1 MASSVSVLI
10 PARGDSPYISET
22 LQSVELNSLL
32 PKEVIIIDDGLTEVA
47 LSNIK
52 VFHERLPVKVTKNEG
67 NGLVDALNTGLQ
79 VASEEFICRIDSD
92 DLMLPERIKTQ
103 LHSLSLNN
111 QIVAVG
117 SQCVYINENS
127 TELSIS
133 NYPVGN
139 LNDNLEFQRKCLIAH
154 PSTMY
159 YLDSALSIGGYRSLF
174 SWNGTDIAEDF
185 DFWLRLA
192 GIGQILITDQ
202 VLTKYRQHNKQISSI
217 SMYGQILG
225 TPYISA
231 INKSGQKT
239 EPIKIIF
246 VNNQSQMSQHYF
258 RVIRNNLGLRA
269 FIASIL
275 TLIGVRH
282 LKWFGRGLL
291 RRILLRILN
300 LLDR

>member
-1 MASSVSVLI
+1 MTSSVSVLI

-22 LQSVELNSLL
+22 LQSIELNSLL
-32 PKEVIIIDDGLTEVA
+32 PREVVIIDDGLTEVA

-52 VFHERLPVKVTKNEG
+52 VFHERLPVKITKSEG
-67 NGLVDALNTGLQ
+67 NGLVDALNTGLR

-103 LHSLSLNN
+103 MNSLSQNSQL
-111 QIVAVG
+111 VAIG
-117 SQCVYINENS
+117 SQCVYINEDS

-133 NYPVGN
+133 NYSVGN
-139 LNDNLEFQRKCLIAH
+139 LNDNPEFQKKCLIAH

-185 DFWLRLA
+185 DFWLRLS

-246 VNNQSQMSQHYF
+246 VNNQSQLSQHYF

-269 FIASIL
+269 FFASKL

-282 LKWFGRGLL
+282 LKWFGKGLL

-300 LLDR
+300 SLDS

>member
-1 MASSVSVLI
+1 
-10 PARGDSPYISET
+10 
-22 LQSVELNSLL
+22 
-32 PKEVIIIDDGLTEVA
+32 
-47 LSNIK
+47 
-52 VFHERLPVKVTKNEG
+52 
-67 NGLVDALNTGLQ
+67 
-79 VASEEFICRIDSD
+79 
-92 DLMLPERIKTQ
+92 
-103 LHSLSLNN
+103 
-111 QIVAVG
+111 
-117 SQCVYINENS
+117 
-127 TELSIS
+127 
-133 NYPVGN
+133 
-139 LNDNLEFQRKCLIAH
+139 
-154 PSTMY
+154 MY

-185 DFWLRLA
+185 DFWLRLS

-246 VNNQSQMSQHYF
+246 ANNQSQMSQHYF

-269 FIASIL
+269 FIASKL

-282 LKWFGRGLL
+282 LKWFGKGLL

-300 LLDR
+300 SLDS

>member
-1 MASSVSVLI
+1 MTSSVSVLI

-22 LQSVELNSLL
+22 LQSIELNSLL
-32 PKEVIIIDDGLTEVA
+32 PREVIIIDDGLTEVA

-52 VFHERLPVKVTKNEG
+52 VFHERLPVKITKSEG
-67 NGLVDALNTGLQ
+67 NGLVDALNTGLR

-103 LHSLSLNN
+103 LHSLNLNN
-111 QIVAVG
+111 QLVAVG
-117 SQCVYINENS
+117 SQCVYINEDA

-139 LNDNLEFQRKCLIAH
+139 PNDNPEFQRKCLIAH

-185 DFWLRLA
+185 DFWLRLS

-246 VNNQSQMSQHYF
+246 ANNQSQMSQHYF

-269 FIASIL
+269 FIASKL

>member
-1 MASSVSVLI
+1 MTSSVSVLI

-22 LQSVELNSLL
+22 LQSIELNSLL
-32 PKEVIIIDDGLTEVA
+32 PREVIIIDDGLTEVA

-52 VFHERLPVKVTKNEG
+52 VFHERLPVKITKSEG
-67 NGLVDALNTGLQ
+67 NGLVDALNTGLR

-103 LHSLSLNN
+103 LHSLNLNN
-111 QIVAVG
+111 QLVAVG
-117 SQCVYINENS
+117 SQCVYINEDS

-133 NYPVGN
+133 NYSVGN
-139 LNDNLEFQRKCLIAH
+139 LNDNPEFQKKCLIAH

-185 DFWLRLA
+185 DFWLRLS

-246 VNNQSQMSQHYF
+246 ANNQSQMSQHYF

-269 FIASIL
+269 FIASKL

>member
-1 MASSVSVLI
+1 MTSSVSVLI

-22 LQSVELNSLL
+22 LQSIELNSLL
-32 PKEVIIIDDGLTEVA
+32 PREVIIIDDGLTEVA

-52 VFHERLPVKVTKNEG
+52 VFHERLPVKITKSEG
-67 NGLVDALNTGLQ
+67 NGLVDALNTGLR

-103 LHSLSLNN
+103 LHSLNLNN
-111 QIVAVG
+111 QLVAVG
-117 SQCVYINENS
+117 SQCVYINEDA

-139 LNDNLEFQRKCLIAH
+139 PNDNPEFQRKCLIAH

-185 DFWLRLA
+185 DFWLRLS

-246 VNNQSQMSQHYF
+246 ANNQSQMSQHYF

-269 FIASIL
+269 FFASKL

-282 LKWFGRGLL
+282 LKWFGKGLL

-300 LLDR
+300 SLDS

>member
-22 LQSVELNSLL
+22 LQSIELNSLL
-32 PKEVIIIDDGLTEVA
+32 PREVIIIDDGLTEVA

-52 VFHERLPVKVTKNEG
+52 VFHERLPVKITKSEG
-67 NGLVDALNTGLQ
+67 NGLVDALNTGLR

-103 LHSLSLNN
+103 LNSLSLNS
-111 QIVAVG
+111 QLVAIG
-117 SQCVYINENS
+117 SQCVYINEDS

-133 NYPVGN
+133 NYSVGN
-139 LNDNLEFQRKCLIAH
+139 LNDNPEFQKKCLIAH

-185 DFWLRLA
+185 DFWLRLS

-246 VNNQSQMSQHYF
+246 ANNQSQMSQHYF

-269 FIASIL
+269 FFSSKL

-282 LKWFGRGLL
+282 LKWFGKGLL

-300 LLDR
+300 SLDS

>member
-10 PARGDSPYISET
+10 PARGASPYISQT

-32 PKEVIIIDDGLTEVA
+32 PKEVIIIDDGLTEVG

-52 VFHERLPVKVTKNEG
+52 VFHERLPVKITKNEG

-103 LHSLSLNN
+103 LHSLNLNN
-111 QIVAVG
+111 QLVAVG
-117 SQCVYINENS
+117 SQCVYIDENS
-127 TELSIS
+127 NELRIS

-139 LNDNLEFQRKCLIAH
+139 LNDNPEFQRKCLIAH

-174 SWNGTDIAEDF
+174 SWNGMDIAEDF
-185 DFWLRLA
+185 DFWLRLS

-202 VLTKYRQHNKQISSI
+202 VLTKYRQHDKQISSI
-217 SMYGQILG
+217 SVYGQILG

-231 INKSGQKT
+231 INKSGLKT
-239 EPIKIIF
+239 EPIKTIF

-258 RVIRNNLGLRA
+258 RVIRNNLGLKA
-269 FIASIL
+269 FIASKL
-275 TLIGVRH
+275 NLIGVRH
-282 LKWFGRGLL
+282 LKWFGKGLR
-291 RRILLRILN
+291 RRILLQIIN
-300 LLDR
+300 LLDT

>member
-1 MASSVSVLI
+1 MTSSVSVLI

-22 LQSVELNSLL
+22 LQSIELNSLL
-32 PKEVIIIDDGLTEVA
+32 PREVIIIDDGLTEVA

-52 VFHERLPVKVTKNEG
+52 VFHERLPVKITKSEG
-67 NGLVDALNTGLQ
+67 NGLVDALNTGLR

-103 LHSLSLNN
+103 MNSLSQNSQL
-111 QIVAVG
+111 VAIG
-117 SQCVYINENS
+117 SQCVYINEDS

-139 LNDNLEFQRKCLIAH
+139 PNDNPEFQRKCLIAH

-185 DFWLRLA
+185 DFWLRLS

-246 VNNQSQMSQHYF
+246 ANNQSQMSQHYF

-269 FIASIL
+269 FIASKL

>member
-1 MASSVSVLI
+1 MTSSVSVLI

-22 LQSVELNSLL
+22 LQSIELNSLL
-32 PKEVIIIDDGLTEVA
+32 PREVIIIDDGLTEVA

-52 VFHERLPVKVTKNEG
+52 VFHERLPVKITKSEG
-67 NGLVDALNTGLQ
+67 NGLVDALNTGLR

-103 LHSLSLNN
+103 MNSLSQNSQL
-111 QIVAVG
+111 VAIG
-117 SQCVYINENS
+117 SQCVYINEDS

-133 NYPVGN
+133 NYSVGN
-139 LNDNLEFQRKCLIAH
+139 LNDNPEFQKKCLIAH

-185 DFWLRLA
+185 DFWLRLS

-246 VNNQSQMSQHYF
+246 VNNQSQLSQHYF

-269 FIASIL
+269 FFASKL

-282 LKWFGRGLL
+282 LKWFGKGLL

-300 LLDR
+300 SLDS

>member
-22 LQSVELNSLL
+22 LQSIELNSLL
-32 PKEVIIIDDGLTEVA
+32 PREVIIIDDGLTEVA

-52 VFHERLPVKVTKNEG
+52 VFHERLPVKITKSEG
-67 NGLVDALNTGLQ
+67 NGLVDALNTGLR

-103 LHSLSLNN
+103 LNSLSLNS
-111 QIVAVG
+111 QLVAIG
-117 SQCVYINENS
+117 SQCVYINEDS

-133 NYPVGN
+133 NYSVGN
-139 LNDNLEFQRKCLIAH
+139 LNDNPEFQKKCLIAH

-185 DFWLRLA
+185 DFWLRLS

-246 VNNQSQMSQHYF
+246 ANNQSQMSQHYF

-269 FIASIL
+269 FFASKL

-282 LKWFGRGLL
+282 LKWFGKGLL

-300 LLDR
+300 SLDS